1 MISRRALLGT
11 GVGAIAAAGAVVV
24 ADATHRLDD
33 FAESVGIKPRPRP
46 VASDD
51 ILIARIA
58 EAQNAVLA
66 EIEATAAHHQAY
78 GAKLAPLIK
87 ISQAH
92 VTAVGGSAIVPTAA
106 PVDPDP
112 ARAIDGLAK
121 TLSDASA
128 ARAKD
133 ANKAVSPDLAR
144 VLSSMSA
151 GLAQAARTMGTLV

>member
-1 MISRRALLGT
+1 MLGT
-11 GVGAIAAAGAVVV
+11 GVGAIAAAGAILV

-51 ILIARIA
+51 TLIAKVA

-66 EIEATAAHHQAY
+66 EIEATAAQHQAY
-78 GAKLAPLIK
+78 GARLAPFIK

-112 ARAIDGLAK
+112 VRAIEGLTK
-121 TLSDASA
+121 TLSGASA

-133 ANKAVSPDLAR
+133 ANMAVSPDLAR

-151 GLAQAARTMGTLV
+151 GLAQATHAMRTLV